1 MVMADNAGLDPP
13 ATDFFQANLE
23 AFKRW
28 APRLHGRLA
37 AVKAPN
43 SQLVVDPAGRV
54 DMSFL
59 GQGFYRGD
67 ATADTTKQI
76 DRYFAKPQR
85 QTISE
90 PNPDNLAGSCG
101 DLCIALTDRLAEEG
115 IAYDGANAPEDSE
128 FLLVFGVGLGL
139 HVEPLIERTAPRLVV
154 LIEPN
159 LEFIYHSLFVVDWQ
173 AVLEAAEVAGR
184 KISFVVE
191 REPTAIANKVA
202 QTLRANNPALLDGLY
217 LYSHYPSVILEQA
230 KDRIRQH
237 MFLAL
242 AGLGFFEDELVMTRN
257 AAANLARAPVGI
269 LSDYHAVRP
278 ESVFI
283 VGSGPSVQADL
294 DFIAAHAGRA
304 VVISI
309 GTGLRVLLN
318 RGIRPDFHV
327 ELENALPTVRHLSEI
342 AATFGLEGITLIA
355 SATVQPAVPEMF
367 EDRILFFREVVSSS
381 ALFGGFFQILKPAGP
396 TVANTALIAAIRLGF
411 REIYA
416 FGVDMGSKAEGRFHA
431 DGSVYSTGLI
441 DDYAT
446 ATLSFPGNFG
456 GQASGEAILNW
467 SRSVLENVLVS
478 HRSVRLYNCS
488 DGVRIAGAR
497 PKVARAIELPAD
509 AIDGAALKRNIAG
522 ALRVFTAKL
531 LQDMWD
537 GDTRLAE
544 VEAVFDRLEAALL
557 AAGDDPDQ
565 GIGWI
570 HELFEIVGRAG
581 EESAVTKAYL
591 TGTTLLIIGCVRWY
605 DRRLSDA
612 GARTRYREIAAQLV
626 LETFRDLRRQLS
638 ELIGETDERLS
649 AVG

>member
-1 MVMADNAGLDPP
+1 MVMLDSAGPDR
-13 ATDFFQANLE
+13 ATEFFQANLE

-37 AVKAPN
+37 AVKAPS

-54 DMSFL
+54 DMAFL
-59 GQGFYRGD
+59 GQGFYGGD
-67 ATADTTKQI
+67 AAADTAKQI
-76 DRYFAKPQR
+76 DRYFTKPQR
-85 QTISE
+85 QTIGE
-90 PNPDNLAGSCG
+90 PNPGNLTGSCG

-139 HVEPLIERTAPRLVV
+139 HVEPLIERTTPRLLV

-159 LEFIYHSLFVVDWQ
+159 LEFIYHSLFVVDWH
-173 AVLEAAEVAGR
+173 AVLAAAEAAGR

-191 REPTAIANKVA
+191 REPTAIANMVA

-217 LYSHYPSVILEQA
+217 LYTHYPSVILEQS

-257 AAANLARAPVGI
+257 AASNLARAPVGI

-278 ESVFI
+278 EPVFI
-283 VGSGPSVQADL
+283 VGSGPSVQGDL
-294 DFIAAHAGRA
+294 DFLAAHAGRA

-318 RGIRPDFHV
+318 RGVRPAFHV
-327 ELENALPTVRHLSEI
+327 ELENAEPTVRHLSET

-367 EDRILFFREVVSSS
+367 DDTIFFFREVVSST
-381 ALFGGFFQILKPAGP
+381 ALFGRFFQILKPAGP

-416 FGVDMGSKAEGRFHA
+416 FGVDMGSKSDGRFHA

-467 SRSVLENVLVS
+467 SRSVLENVLAS
-478 HRSVRLYNCS
+478 HRSVRVYNCS
-488 DGVRIAGAR
+488 DGVRIAGAL

-509 AIDGAALKRNIAG
+509 PVDAAALKRSIAG
-522 ALRVFTAKL
+522 SLRVFTAKL

-537 GDTRLAE
+537 GDARLAE
-544 VEAVFDRLEAALL
+544 VEAVFDRLEADLRDNEDGAE
-557 AAGDDPDQ
+557 Q

-570 HELFEIVGRAG
+570 HALFETVGRAG
-581 EESAVTKAYL
+581 EQSAVTKAYL

-605 DRRLSDA
+605 DRRLADA
-612 GARTRYREIAAQLV
+612 KDRTRYREIAAQLV
-626 LETFRDLRRQLS
+626 RETFRDMRRQLT
-638 ELIGETDERLS
+638 ELVRETDQRLR